1 MRLTLKE
8 FKHIYRLYKNDF
20 DLENL
25 IKYNRTTY
33 AKLEGRDTRD
43 EDDGKGW
50 QGVVID
56 DIEG

>member
-8 FKHIYRLYKNDF
+8 FKHAYRIYKNDF

-25 IKYNRTTY
+25 IRYNRTTY
-33 AKLEGRDTRD
+33 AKLEGRDKKD
-43 EDDGKGW
+43 EGEEW

>member
-1 MRLTLKE
+1 MRLTLKD
-8 FKHIYRLYKNDF
+8 FKHYYRLYKNDF

-25 IKYNRTTY
+25 IRYNRTTY
-33 AKLEGRDTRD
+33 AKLEGRDSKD
-43 EDDGKGW
+43 EGEEW

>member
-8 FKHIYRLYKNDF
+8 FKHAYRIYKNDF

-25 IKYNRTTY
+25 LRYNRTTY
-33 AKLEGRDTRD
+33 AKIEGRTQ
-43 EDDGKGW
+43 ENDGEEW

>member
-1 MRLTLKE
+1 MRLTLKA
-8 FKHIYRLYKNDF
+8 FKHAYRIYKNDF

-25 IKYNRTTY
+25 IRYNRTTY
-33 AKLEGRDTRD
+33 AKLEGRNREEEAD
-43 EDDGKGW
+43 EW

>member
-8 FKHIYRLYKNDF
+8 FKHLYRIYKNDF

-25 IKYNRTTY
+25 IRYNRTTY
-33 AKLEGRDTRD
+33 AKLEGRDNQD
-43 EDDGKGW
+43 EDGEEW
-50 QGVVID
+50 AGVTID